1 MGFQWM
7 LIVVE
12 FLLLYW
18 QETSTR
24 FLCEGLLSSWLHNCP
39 VFLQQ
44 GKKEL
49 WKSES
54 TLVARQVDLPFF
66 CQAPGFPRVRLK
78 TWVKCDNNSLYLSEE
93 NFLCKKVS

>member
-1 MGFQWM
+1 MNSLCVNGFSGGIPEELEVSTGRDTGLKWL

-39 VFLQQ
+39 VFLS
-44 GKKEL
+44 GNRARKNYGSLNPHL
-49 WKSES
+49 WLDK
-54 TLVARQVDLPFF
+54 
-66 CQAPGFPRVRLK
+66 
-78 TWVKCDNNSLYLSEE
+78 
-93 NFLCKKVS
+93 